1 MAEII
6 VIYAQDPDGSVFQA
20 VMDSLNGKRAE
31 VVDVSNLSASV
42 LHIGDLEIHHEQ
54 RRVLMAGRE
63 VELNHG
69 EYAML
74 YCMASSPGQVFS
86 KAQLYEAAWDREYL
100 HGTNSVKNTTWRLR
114 KKLEEDPRHPAYVKT
129 AARITITGSAPGCA
143 RLLQPGAD
151 FS

>member
-31 VVDVSNLSASV
+31 VVDVSDLSASV

-74 YCMASSPGQVFS
+74 YCMASSPGHVFS
-86 KAQLYEAAWDREYL
+86 KAQLYEAAWGEEYL
-100 HGTNSVKNTTWRLR
+100 HGTNSVENTIWRLR
-114 KKLEEDPRHPAYVKT
+114 KKLEEDPRHPIYIKT
-129 AARITITGSAPGCA
+129 VFRSGYKIVSG
-143 RLLQPGAD
+143 D
-151 FS
+151 Y